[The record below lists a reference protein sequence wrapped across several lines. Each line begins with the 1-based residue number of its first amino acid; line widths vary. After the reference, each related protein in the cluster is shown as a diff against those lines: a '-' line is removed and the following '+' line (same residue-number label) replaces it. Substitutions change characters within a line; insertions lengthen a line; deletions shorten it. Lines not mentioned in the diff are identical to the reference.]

1 MMCRC
6 SVMGRAILFVMVV
19 LAACAGVLLVKPAAQ
34 AADGTTFHAVITD
47 TQGVETDVT
56 DFVFFWEE
64 KVNDNEVALYELRH
78 LPMKRGAATIK
89 MENIQNIQINPSD
102 NGSGPTF
109 SITVNSGKTGEFSLA
124 QEGYFKGQ
132 TDFGELVARP
142 QDVRQILLK
151 ENLE

>member
-6 SVMGRAILFVMVV
+6 SIMGRAIFFVMVV
-19 LAACAGVLLVKPAAQ
+19 LAACAGVLLVEPAAQ

-78 LPMKRGAATIK
+78 LPMKRGAATITIK
-89 MENIQNIQINPSD
+89 MENIQKIQIHH
-102 NGSGPTF
+102 
-109 SITVNSGKTGEFSLA
+109 E
-124 QEGYFKGQ
+124 
-132 TDFGELVARP
+132 
-142 QDVRQILLK
+142 
-151 ENLE
+151 

>member
-1 MMCRC
+1 MRGCC
-6 SVMGRAILFVMVV
+6 WWNLP
-19 LAACAGVLLVKPAAQ
+19 LKP
-34 AADGTTFHAVITD
+34 DGTTFHAVITD
-47 TQGVETDVT
+47 TQGVETEVT

-78 LPMKRGAATIK
+78 LPMKRGAATITIK
-89 MENIQNIQINPSD
+89 MENIQKIQIHPSD
-102 NGSGPTF
+102 NGSGSTF
-109 SITVNSGKTGEFSLA
+109 SITVNSGKTGEFTLA
-124 QEGYFKGQ
+124 QEGNFKEQ